1 MTAVFLADTWA
12 WVAYFLDEPAADQVE
27 ARLREGDLAT
37 SIITVAELSDLYHR
51 EGHEGLEERLE
62 FIAASGP
69 ILDVTLPI
77 LVQAGRTK
85 WAQRQRKAP
94 MGLADA
100 IIYETAR
107 AHRRKVLTGES
118 GFQGLPGVAFLD

>member
-1 MTAVFLADTWA
+1 M
-12 WVAYFLDEPAADQVE
+12 
-27 ARLREGDLAT
+27 AT
-37 SIITVAELSDLYHR
+37 SIITIAELSDLYHR

-69 ILDVTLPI
+69 ILDVTIPI

-85 WAQRQRKAP
+85 WTQRERKAP

-107 AHRRKVLTGES
+107 AHRRKVLTGEA
-118 GFQGLPGVAFLD
+118 GFKGLPGVTFLE